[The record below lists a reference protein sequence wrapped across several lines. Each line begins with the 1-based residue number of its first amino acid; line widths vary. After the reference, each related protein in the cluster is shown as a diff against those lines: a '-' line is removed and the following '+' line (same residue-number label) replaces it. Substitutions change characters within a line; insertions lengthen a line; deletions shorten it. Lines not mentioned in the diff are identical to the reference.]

1 MNLYK
6 EGKEERDPK
15 PVASILQN
23 SNYMNTVVKALKM
36 FLIYNENRTATFFL
50 AILDCLVMQQ

>member
-1 MNLYK
+1 MNLYRK
-6 EGKEERDPK
+6 GKEERKPK

-23 SNYMNTVVKALKM
+23 GNYINTVVKALKM

-50 AILDCLVMQQ
+50 AIPYCLVTQQ